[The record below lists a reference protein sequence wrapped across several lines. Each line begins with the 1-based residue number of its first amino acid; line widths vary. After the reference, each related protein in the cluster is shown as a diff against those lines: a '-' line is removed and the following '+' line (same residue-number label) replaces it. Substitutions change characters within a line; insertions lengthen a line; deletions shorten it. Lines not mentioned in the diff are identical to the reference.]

1 MAVRI
6 GASMSGSVKDFTDG
20 VLKAGGLAVE
30 AAVSAAGDNLKEVF
44 RADVAAAALG
54 TRLGNAIGSKF
65 YANNGLDAA
74 AIVFPRGTKAENIFR
89 AWNEGATIVAH
100 NGKEFLAFPTKDA
113 GRGSTGRTALT
124 PVAFTASTG
133 IKLTFIPSKG
143 GKAAGFLIGTAVSGK
158 NGRGFRQA
166 TKGRAAQGRQR
177 QSKIFFVLVDS
188 TTVQARLHF
197 KLLAQAEAD
206 KIPALIEREAT

>member
-89 AWNEGATIVAH
+89 AWNEGATIVATGGRKWLAIPTEAAGH
-100 NGKEFLAFPTKDA
+100 GARNTVQTPAKFGIALRFVPIKGKPNVALLVGAPVRRGKRS
-113 GRGSTGRTALT
+113 RGSRADK
-124 PVAFTASTG
+124 PVAY
-133 IKLTFIPSKG
+133 
-143 GKAAGFLIGTAVSGK
+143 
-158 NGRGFRQA
+158 
-166 TKGRAAQGRQR
+166 
-177 QSKIFFVLVDS
+177 FVLIRQTRVP
-188 TTVQARLHF
+188 QRLHF
-197 KLLAQAEAD
+197 ELLAQAEAD